1 MLFVILGVVVA
12 LLGPVGWFL
21 WPLMARSAVRGDFR
35 PSIQQRVELILGPY
49 EGRQV
54 SDQVLADL
62 ERQVQRVVSDAL
74 IDLHGANDDLTIIV
88 RNDAVLGPVCRVRT
102 GAGSELSLAEFEAQ
116 FREGLRRRPS
126 ASAQTR

>member
-35 PSIQQRVELILGPY
+35 PSIQQRVELILGPH

-54 SDQVLADL
+54 SDEVLAEL
-62 ERQVQRVVSDAL
+62 QRQVERVVRDTL
-74 IDLHGANDDLTIIV
+74 IDLRRADDHLTITV
-88 RNDAVLGPVCRVRT
+88 RNDDVLGPVCRVRT
-102 GAGSELSLAEFEAQ
+102 GDEVEMSLADFEAQ
-116 FREGLRRRPS
+116 LR
-126 ASAQTR
+126 A